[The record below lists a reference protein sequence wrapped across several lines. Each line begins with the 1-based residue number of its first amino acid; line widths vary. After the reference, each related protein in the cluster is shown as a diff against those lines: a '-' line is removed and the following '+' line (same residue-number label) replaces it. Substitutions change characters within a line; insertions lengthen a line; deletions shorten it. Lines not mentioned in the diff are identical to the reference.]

1 MGAECQLDAGFL
13 GSARQQ
19 VLGVF
24 RLDREAAEGS
34 PMQCAY
40 TVFSQSLRGHH
51 PRDAI
56 VIADLTGSTASSEP
70 AADRNQRTWGVQL
83 AARVPRSFASVGTAE
98 ARRTTI

>member
-40 TVFSQSLRGHH
+40 TVFSQSRRHD

-56 VIADLTGSTASSEP
+56 VIADRLA
-70 AADRNQRTWGVQL
+70 RQL
-83 AARVPRSFASVGTAE
+83 L
-98 ARRTTI
+98 